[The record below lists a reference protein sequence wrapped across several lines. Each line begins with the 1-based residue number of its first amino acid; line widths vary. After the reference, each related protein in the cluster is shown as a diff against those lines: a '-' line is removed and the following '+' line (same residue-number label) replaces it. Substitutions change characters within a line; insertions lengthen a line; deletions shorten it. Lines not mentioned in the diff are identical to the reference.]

1 MYTFLHKKKSTFYQT
16 VLFKFVR
23 CTTLIDIFG
32 SKSRTLTQ
40 QNRQLFFHQLV
51 LHILCNDILLMQK
64 TYRPS
69 MFSALLQLKDLISKK
84 ISK

>member
-1 MYTFLHKKKSTFYQT
+1 MYTFDQY
-16 VLFKFVR
+16 V
-23 CTTLIDIFG
+23 G

-40 QNRQLFFHQLV
+40 QNGRLYLSSTSFV
-51 LHILCNDILLMQK
+51 CVCNDILLMHT

-69 MFSALLQLKDLISKK
+69 TFSVLLQLEDFISENMK